1 MNIVEAKII
10 IIKLF
15 VRSVIAF
22 GIFAWI
28 VEEILVVVI
37 GFVWDIIACF
47 VDWLDLVEDWL
58 SLVVNCLIGVMV
70 LVWFFETYLPLVVI
84 VDLLFDVY
92 CLVVRKEVLGGIVV
106 VIFVVVVIG
115 VKTIVANVVDE
126 IGVVTIGV
134 VSKSV
139 VVVVEVVVVVIGVKT
154 IVVVS
159 TNVVDEIGVVTI
171 GVVSSSVVVVE
182 EVVVVVRSCVNI
194 I

>member
-1 MNIVEAKII
+1 MLFMNWKIIVKWIDFFHLKFFYLNWFFLANFVINTITMMNIVEAKII

-70 LVWFFETYLPLVVI
+70 LVWFFETYLPLVLVVI
-84 VDLLFDVY
+84 VDLLFDVAY
-92 CLVVRKEVLGGIVV
+92 IV
-106 VIFVVVVIG
+106 
-115 VKTIVANVVDE
+115 
-126 IGVVTIGV
+126 
-134 VSKSV
+134 
-139 VVVVEVVVVVIGVKT
+139 
-154 IVVVS
+154 
-159 TNVVDEIGVVTI
+159 
-171 GVVSSSVVVVE
+171 
-182 EVVVVVRSCVNI
+182 
-194 I
+194 